1 MLVLAVVP
9 PPRFS
14 LAGPGTASRWAYV
27 LDEASAHSRPDGGS
41 RVVAHVPTS
50 TSQGLPNLVLLLAE
64 QRDGRGRLWVQVRL
78 AVLPNGSTGWVPR
91 RVLDAYHVVRTRL
104 VVDTR
109 RLTADLFRD
118 GRRVFH
124 ARVGVGRPSWP
135 TPRGEFYVR
144 EVVRGFGDPFYG
156 PVAFGTSGRS
166 AVLTD
171 WPGGGVVGIHGT
183 NLPQL
188 VPGRISHGC
197 IRLRN
202 PDILRLARLMPLGT
216 PVTIA

>member
-1 MLVLAVVP
+1 SLVVTDGNPATAAITFMPTGTRSAAATVTLVARDGAAVPATATRTLVLAAVP

-14 LAGPGTASRWAYV
+14 LVGPRAARRWAYV
-27 LDEASAHSRPDGGS
+27 LDEAAAHSRPD
-41 RVVAHVPTS
+41 A
-50 TSQGLPNLVLLLAE
+50 
-64 QRDGRGRLWVQVRL
+64 
-78 AVLPNGSTGWVPR
+78 
-91 RVLDAYHVVRTRL
+91 
-104 VVDTR
+104 
-109 RLTADLFRD
+109 
-118 GRRVFH
+118 
-124 ARVGVGRPSWP
+124 GRPSSP
-135 TPRGEFYVR
+135 PPRGGFSVR

-156 PVAFGTSGRS
+156 PAAFGTSGRS

-202 PDILRLARLMPLGT
+202 PEILRLA
-216 PVTIA
+216 